1 MQIAKANRIAVI
13 VSILATAAIA
23 AGLATVL
30 PAHSQSENAFPKNAP
45 EAVADTV
52 GETIGYQ
59 GLLTDDGGERLSG
72 SYTMVFRL
80 YHASSGG
87 APVYESGEMT
97 VNAEDGL
104 FNVGLDVPQSVFDGE
119 ALWLAIEVEGE
130 VLSPREQ
137 IRPAPYA
144 MSLRP
149 GALIRNA
156 ATGTAVRI
164 ESQDVALYG
173 AGDNFGVYGVAEAG
187 QNGYGYGGY
196 FTSTTGVGAFGGST
210 ATPSISN
217 THVPGVYGYSE
228 RGAGVYGTSDGF
240 FGYGVFGEM
249 RGAGIGAYGR
259 AATGYGALGVS
270 DGAGVYGSGQSHGVY
285 GTNTGPVEGSGYGG
299 YFESSTGV
307 GVYGST
313 TAVPTLT
320 NNMPAGVY
328 GYSEHGAGVYG
339 EGGSTFAWGGYFS
352 GHVRIDG
359 SLVVS
364 DSLFA
369 NDKGGY
375 LMDIAFNG
383 DEDPLERGDLI
394 VVTGVADAVSGD
406 LPVPI
411 VRRAET
417 EASTAV
423 IGVVDRRYQM
433 NDDGP
438 NSMADEPIPP
448 GDYLGIATVGAFPAL
463 KVDASYGA
471 IRPGDL
477 LVASPTPGHAMRAD
491 DPGVGTVIGKAL
503 DSLDEGTGAVAV
515 MITLQ

>member
-1 MQIAKANRIAVI
+1 MPIAKANRIAVI

-23 AGLATVL
+23 VGLTAVL

-45 EAVADTV
+45 EAIADTV

-59 GLLTDDGGERLSG
+59 GLLTDDDGERLSG

-87 APVYESGEMT
+87 GPVYDSGEMT

-104 FNVGLDVPQSVFDGE
+104 FNVDLDVPQSVFDGE

-156 ATGTAVRI
+156 ATGTALRV

-173 AGDNFGVYGVAEAG
+173 AGDNFGVYGLNEG
-187 QNGYGYGGY
+187 SQNGYGYGGY

-210 ATPSISN
+210 AVPSTTN
-217 THVPGVYGYSE
+217 TYVPGVYGYSE
-228 RGAGVYGTSDGF
+228 HGAGVYGTSNSA

-249 RGAGIGAYGR
+249 SGPGIGAYGR

-270 DGAGVYGSGQSHGVY
+270 DGAGVFGSGQSHGVY

-299 YFESSTGV
+299 YFESSTGI
-307 GVYGST
+307 GVYGES
-313 TAVPTLT
+313 TAVPSTT

-339 EGGSTFAWGGYFS
+339 DAGGTFAWGGYFD
-352 GHVRIDG
+352 GDVRIDG

-364 DSLFA
+364 DSIFA
-369 NDKGGY
+369 NDKSGY
-375 LMDIAFNG
+375 LMDIALNG
-383 DEDPLERGDLI
+383 DDDPLERGDLV

-423 IGVVDRRYQM
+423 IGVVDRRYTV

-438 NSMADEPIPP
+438 MSMADDPIPP
-448 GDYLGIATVGAFPAL
+448 GDYLGIVTVGAFSTV

-491 DPGVGTVIGKAL
+491 DPGVGTVVGKAL
-503 DSLDEGTGAVAV
+503 GALDEGTGAIAV